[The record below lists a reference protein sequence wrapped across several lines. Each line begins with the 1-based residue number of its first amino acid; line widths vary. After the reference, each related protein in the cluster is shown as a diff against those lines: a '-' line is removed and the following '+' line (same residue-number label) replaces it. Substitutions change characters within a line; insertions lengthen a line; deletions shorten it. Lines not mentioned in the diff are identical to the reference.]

1 VKWAGAKHVG
11 SYKPGEV
18 VRFNSNCDGESL
30 KYSKQRNITTKFLF
44 DKKMQAVG
52 RILPV
57 GRKE

>member
-1 VKWAGAKHVG
+1 MG

-18 VRFNSNCDGESL
+18 VRFNYNCDGESP
-30 KYSKQRNITTKFLF
+30 KCFKQRNITTKFIF
-44 DKKMQAVG
+44 NKKIQTVG